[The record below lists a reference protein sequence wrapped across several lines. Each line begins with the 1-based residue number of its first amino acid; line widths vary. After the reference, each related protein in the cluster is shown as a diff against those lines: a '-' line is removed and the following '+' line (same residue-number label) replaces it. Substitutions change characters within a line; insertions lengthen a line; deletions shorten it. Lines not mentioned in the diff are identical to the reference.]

1 MREDAGVHGVRM
13 GDGPEVASVGDFRA
27 LHLGQG
33 AAQQGGHAAYGQPG
47 FCTCQRKVVM
57 SPFDQIQMSRLMFRF
72 ALELLKRRVRVL
84 ERGAWFMSAEH
95 GDGEIDD
102 TLEAVRAAAVA
113 TAAAVA

>member
-1 MREDAGVHGVRM
+1 M
-13 GDGPEVASVGDFRA
+13 
-27 LHLGQG
+27 
-33 AAQQGGHAAYGQPG
+33 
-47 FCTCQRKVVM
+47 KV
-57 SPFDQIQMSRLMFRF
+57 RF